1 LRIDFK
7 IIWALGILALLGFVL
22 MGVRAFYPVDP
33 GAASTQVPFEVKT
46 GDGFRDVAKGL
57 SQKHLIR
64 SVTVFKLYAL
74 ATGEATNFKPGKYS
88 FDKGMGLT
96 TIIRALATGVNPDL
110 AVTIPPGASIYMADK
125 ILADAGILA
134 RGTLVLFAKT
144 TSSSIEGRLFPDTY
158 RFYPSSTPGE
168 VVGKMT
174 ANFAA
179 KAGPVLAKAS
189 DPQAALILAS
199 LLEKEVPGHPDREIV
214 AGILLKRLEANML
227 LQVDATVCYVKYIK
241 RGEYGPCQPIT
252 ASDLALESPYNTYIH
267 RGLPPGPI
275 GSPGEDA
282 LGSVLNATSSRYW
295 FYLSDP
301 KTQKT
306 VFSETLD
313 EHTRNRI
320 QYLGTNRF

>member
-1 LRIDFK
+1 MRIDLK
-7 IIWALGILALLGFVL
+7 IVWALGILACLGSILV
-22 MGVRAFYPVDP
+22 GVRAFHAVDP
-33 GAASTQVPFEVKT
+33 GSRDRILFEVKA
-46 GDGFRDVAKGL
+46 GEGFRDVAKGL
-57 SQKHLIR
+57 SQKNLIR

-74 ATGEATNFKPGKYS
+74 ATGEATNFKPGTYA
-88 FDKGMGLT
+88 FDRGMGLT
-96 TIIRALATGVNPDL
+96 TIVRALATGVNPDL
-110 AVTIPPGASIYMADK
+110 EVTIPPGASIYMADK
-125 ILADAGILA
+125 ILADAGILE
-134 RGTLVLFAKT
+134 RGTLVLFGK
-144 TSSSIEGRLFPDTY
+144 TSSSSLEGRLFPDTY
-158 RFYPSSTPGE
+158 RFYPSSTPGA
-168 VVGKMT
+168 VAAKMT
-174 ANFAA
+174 ANFEA
-179 KAGPVLAKAS
+179 KAAPLLAKAA
-189 DPQAALILAS
+189 DPKAALILAS

-214 AGILLKRLEANML
+214 AGILQKRLAANMV

-252 ASDLALESPYNTYIH
+252 ASDLSLESPYNTYLH

-282 LGSVLNATSSRYW
+282 ISSVLNATSSRYW